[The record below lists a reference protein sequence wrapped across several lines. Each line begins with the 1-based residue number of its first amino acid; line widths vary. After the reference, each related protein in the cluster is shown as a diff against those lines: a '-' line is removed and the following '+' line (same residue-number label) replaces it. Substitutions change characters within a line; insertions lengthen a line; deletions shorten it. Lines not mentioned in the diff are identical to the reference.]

1 MTKKTGKELERE
13 KIAEDIKKYLA
24 KGGAVK
30 SYAIGQSGVDD
41 PLTEGWGLKPKV
53 IRNKI
58 GN

>member
-1 MTKKTGKELERE
+1 MTKNGKDLQRE
-13 KIAEDIKKYLA
+13 KKIAEDIKKYLA

-53 IRNKI
+53 IRNKK

>member
-1 MTKKTGKELERE
+1 MAKDEKELQRE

-24 KGGAVK
+24 RGGAVK
-30 SYAIGQSGVDD
+30 SYAVGQSGVDD

>member
-1 MTKKTGKELERE
+1 MAKDEKELQRE

-24 KGGAVK
+24 RGGAVK
-30 SYAIGQSGVDD
+30 SYAVGQSGVAD

-53 IRNKI
+53 IRNKK

>member
-1 MTKKTGKELERE
+1 MTGKTEKELQRE
-13 KIAEDIKKYLA
+13 KIAEHIKNYLA

-30 SYAIGQSGVDD
+30 TYVRGESSVVD

-53 IRNKI
+53 IRNKR

>member
-1 MTKKTGKELERE
+1 MAKDEKELQRE

-24 KGGAVK
+24 RGGAVK
-30 SYAIGQSGVDD
+30 SYAVGQSGVDD

-53 IRNKI
+53 IRNKK